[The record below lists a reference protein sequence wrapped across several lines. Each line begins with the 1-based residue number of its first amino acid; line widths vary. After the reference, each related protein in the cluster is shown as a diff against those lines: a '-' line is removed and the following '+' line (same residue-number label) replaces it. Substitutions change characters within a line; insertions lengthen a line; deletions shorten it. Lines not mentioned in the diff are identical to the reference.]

1 MRASGSNRFICPHN
15 AGNSAQQQAL
25 PSSTEMSPSSSLET
39 SPFLSSVQGREA
51 WTNLPLRARSVC
63 YHAQRKRSSRSYQ
76 HEHGGPHAFDIAYA
90 QMRCDCANKVDHET
104 NACRDAHP
112 RSEEH
117 TSELQSRLHLG
128 CRLLLEKKK
137 ADDTY
142 TTYAGAS
149 ASRANAIARRAATAS
164 LSACL
169 VVTW

>member
-1 MRASGSNRFICPHN
+1 MLFIFFFFF
-15 AGNSAQQQAL
+15 
-25 PSSTEMSPSSSLET
+25 SSRRRHTRCSRDWSSDVC
-39 SPFLSSVQGREA
+39 SSD
-51 WTNLPLRARSVC
+51 LLRARSVC